1 MFIDFLQNFT
11 QLTPAEQ
18 KVFLFCLKNNPYPR
32 QNSNDLN
39 FIAFSLGLSYKTT
52 WRAVHAIS
60 SNKHFNKLV
69 RYISTDI
76 SSAVIDWD
84 CYNVIAEGPLGG
96 DFLFGEAAGACAIRG
111 DLQAQKQHFLSV
123 NVSLSPPLAYK
134 VVDYKV
140 FTADFF
146 TFSTGICSD
155 FELEGRGGDDPGGT
169 LRNVILPRSP
179 LSKN

>member
-84 CYNVIAEGPLGG
+84 CYNVIARVPLI
-96 DFLFGEAAGACAIRG
+96 GEFERQEDSGAFAVRG

-140 FTADFF
+140 FTAEKF
-146 TFSTGICSD
+146 TVYTGICAD
-155 FELEGRGGDDPGGT
+155 FELEGRGGADPGGT

>member
-11 QLTPAEQ
+11 RLTPAEQ

-32 QNSNDLN
+32 QNSEDLN
-39 FIAFSLGLSYKTT
+39 FIAFSLGLSYKTV

-84 CYNVIAEGPLGG
+84 CYNVIAEGPLSR
-96 DFLFGEAAGACAIRG
+96 DFERREEFGACGVRG
-111 DLQAQKQHFLSV
+111 DLQAQMRPFLSV
-123 NVSLSPPLAYK
+123 NVSLFPPLIYK
-134 VVDYKV
+134 VVDYQI
-140 FTADFF
+140 FTTENF
-146 TFSTGICSD
+146 TVYTGICAD
-155 FELEGRGGDDPGGT
+155 FELEGWGGYRPRGYAAQRYIAP
-169 LRNVILPRSP
+169 LPV
-179 LSKN
+179 K